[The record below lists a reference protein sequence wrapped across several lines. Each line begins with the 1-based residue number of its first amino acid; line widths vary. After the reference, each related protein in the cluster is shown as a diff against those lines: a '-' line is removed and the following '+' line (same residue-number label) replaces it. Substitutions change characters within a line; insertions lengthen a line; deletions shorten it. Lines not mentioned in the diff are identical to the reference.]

1 MAELNPYFVYNGVSS
16 ASYGV
21 KCTKF
26 AMPIAPTMTVVNEDI
41 PGAYGN
47 YFEGINY
54 TSKSFTFKVYLDT
67 NGSRE
72 RMQEITDQMAEYLIL
87 YDEDN
92 PEAITDFQAQELA
105 EVLRNAYSKG
115 YNVVCHCYAGLCR
128 SGAVVEAG
136 VFIGFNPP
144 DKVRLPNDLVLK
156 KLYKAL
162 GAESTP
168 KRYDFIFREDFVWN

>member
-1 MAELNPYFVYNGVSS
+1 MAELNPYFIYNGVSS

-26 AMPIAPTMTVVNEDI
+26 AMPIAPTMSVVNEDI

-87 YDEDN
+87 YDEDKEWSTLMQMVAAGILK
-92 PEAITDFQAQELA
+92 PEIAIAWKYDLPWDKPEDLAAIREKYMPEQTEPSQED
-105 EVLRNAYSKG
+105 E
-115 YNVVCHCYAGLCR
+115 
-128 SGAVVEAG
+128 
-136 VFIGFNPP
+136 
-144 DKVRLPNDLVLK
+144 
-156 KLYKAL
+156 
-162 GAESTP
+162 
-168 KRYDFIFREDFVWN
+168 